1 MTHLFAVYTARAQV
15 GSWNVDD
22 YMESFLSIC
31 SWGLKGDCFRS
42 VHLFWSYARPLPNEF
57 FMATE
62 IESFAAYGYSP
73 YEQPTKVVGTFPTE
87 LARFTRL
94 RDLRF
99 VTDDVYKWSLLGG
112 THPSELGL
120 LTQLQRL
127 VLEGQT
133 KLAGQ
138 IPTEVGLMSRLTN
151 LQIQKT
157 KLNGTIP
164 SELGTLTNAKV
175 LLLRRNSLQGTIPS
189 ELGRLTKLE
198 ELYLKNNSLHG
209 TIPSEL
215 LALSNLR
222 FFDLRYNNTNPRL
235 IPRLREASLR
245 EDCRENFSLIY
256 RYLVA

>member
-1 MTHLFAVYTARAQV
+1 MVTT
-15 GSWNVDD
+15 GWN
-22 YMESFLSIC
+22 
-31 SWGLKGDCFRS
+31 
-42 VHLFWSYARPLPNEF
+42 P
-57 FMATE
+57 
-62 IESFAAYGYSP
+62 
-73 YEQPTKVVGTFPTE
+73 
-87 LARFTRL
+87 
-94 RDLRF
+94 
-99 VTDDVYKWSLLGG
+99 
-112 THPSELGL
+112 PSELGL
-120 LTQLQRL
+120 STQLQRL

-215 LALSNLR
+215 LALCNLR

-245 EDCRENFSLIY
+245 EDCSENFSLIY
-256 RYLVA
+256 RYLVE